1 LIVAKVTKKRH
12 EKIFCHGFLAIHQ
25 LCQKSLADIKKK
37 VLPQL
42 TI

>member
-1 LIVAKVTKKRH
+1 MKKY
-12 EKIFCHGFLAIHQ
+12 FATAFLAIHQ